1 MHLAGVVV
9 NRWRKAPAGDADP
22 EVAERLRAGSAEQ
35 RGAAAC
41 LDVAARLRALEAR
54 GEEAVGAF
62 RRQHPRTTLVSVP
75 ELPLD
80 VHDRLGVDLVAAHLL
95 GDRTGTTGPST

>member
-1 MHLAGVVV
+1 
-9 NRWRKAPAGDADP
+9 
-22 EVAERLRAGSAEQ
+22 
-35 RGAAAC
+35 
-41 LDVAARLRALEAR
+41 VAARLRALEAR